1 MDGLYDAQDDEIK
14 KENSIDGI
22 NIPSVTKELPPFNTI
37 EGSAIK
43 NRYDIKIAENKIN
56 IANKNLSVVVRQRIP
71 DIEIAGGYGYQA
83 KCMSDDETFKS
94 GAFLAANIVNLP
106 LLYAYKPEIKNAK
119 LEVEKAKTNYIS
131 TVNKAKKDVEIAYAR
146 FVTAQLNLNCYNDKI
161 LKDSEEL
168 FILFEKTYKVQKFDF
183 ATLAAVEESY
193 QELVEGY
200 SEALSDYYVSW
211 IGFLREINAE
221 NFSFENENL

>member
-1 MDGLYDAQDDEIK
+1 M
-14 KENSIDGI
+14 
-22 NIPSVTKELPPFNTI
+22 VT
-37 EGSAIK
+37 
-43 NRYDIKIAENKIN
+43 
-56 IANKNLSVVVRQRIP
+56 
-71 DIEIAGGYGYQA
+71 
-83 KCMSDDETFKS
+83 ETFKS

-131 TVNKAKKDVEIAYAR
+131 TLNKAKKDVEIAYAR